1 MDTLIRVLIVDD
13 HAIVREGLRALIST
27 SPGLA
32 MAGEA
37 ADGVE
42 GVEKA
47 LALKPDVILMDL
59 VMPRMDGPEAIRQ
72 IRQAQST
79 ARILVLTSFSDDS
92 RALPALKAGV
102 QGYLLKNTP
111 AEQIVQAI
119 HDVAQDRVVLD
130 PIIARRVM
138 HQLDQTDEALAAP
151 EPALTPRETDILRLI
166 AQGLSNQEIAE
177 RLNLAEQTV
186 RVHVSHLLAAL
197 HLSNRTQAALYA
209 LRQGLASLEPPG

>member
-1 MDTLIRVLIVDD
+1 MGAAIRVLIVDD
-13 HAIVREGLRALIST
+13 HAIVREGLRALITT

-32 MAGEA
+32 LAGEA
-37 ADGVE
+37 ADGQE
-42 GVEKA
+42 AVEKA

-72 IRQAQST
+72 IRQTEST
-79 ARILVLTSFSDDS
+79 ARIVVLTSFSDDS

-119 HDVAQDRVVLD
+119 VDVAQDRVVLD
-130 PIIARRVM
+130 PIIARRVI
-138 HQLDQTDEALAAP
+138 HQMDQTDPPA
-151 EPALTPRETDILRLI
+151 EPAATLTPRETDILRLI
-166 AQGLSNQEIAE
+166 TQGLSNQEIAE
-177 RLNLAEQTV
+177 RLSLAEQTV

-209 LRQGLASLEPPG
+209 LRQGIASLDPPR